1 MNGPAAHFSADAP
14 TTSTPLTPSPPR
26 TTGSAAWQ
34 QASNI
39 LLVRLDNLGDV
50 LMTTPAF
57 HAVRGDAPR
66 RLTLLTSRAGAA
78 LEHHLASVDDVLTFD
93 APWVKGPPGRQ
104 RSASHDRRFIGKLA
118 RQRFDAAI
126 IFTVCTQSALP
137 AALLCRLAGIPLRL
151 AFSREN
157 PYDLLTD
164 WVRDT
169 ETIGHGMQHEVER
182 QLALVRTV
190 GFEATETGLSFRCL
204 PADVGNT
211 HRKLVAAGG
220 DPSAPYGVV
229 HVGSSAPSRRYP
241 PERFGQAARRIAQ
254 ASGLQIV
261 FTGGTDEQ
269 ASSAAAQAAM
279 GLPSIS
285 LAGALSVGELA
296 ALIDAADIALCNNSG
311 PAHLAAAL
319 GTPLVVTYALTNP
332 QHTPWQVPCR
342 VLSVDV
348 PCRNCL
354 QSTCPRPGHECLN
367 GIDAD
372 TVAEAVLDLLAE
384 VGSSSS
390 AAAACGGDAL
400 RIAPGVVA

>member
-1 MNGPAAHFSADAP
+1 MNGPAALLEADVSALP
-14 TTSTPLTPSPPR
+14 TSPTS
-26 TTGSAAWQ
+26 GSGAWQ

-57 HAVRGDAPR
+57 QAVKGGGQR

-93 APWVKGPPGRQ
+93 APWVKETPGRQ
-104 RSASHDRRFIGKLA
+104 RSASHERRFIGKLA
-118 RQRFDAAI
+118 RQHFDAAI

-169 ETIGHGMQHEVER
+169 ETIGPDMQHEVER
-182 QLALVRTV
+182 QLALVGAV
-190 GFEATETGLSFRCL
+190 GFEATETGLSFRCR
-204 PADVGNT
+204 PADVADVQ
-211 HRKLVAAGG
+211 RKLVAAGG
-220 DPSAPYGVV
+220 DPSAPYAVV

-241 PERFGQAARRIAQ
+241 PERFGQAARRIAL

-261 FTGGTDEQ
+261 FTGGADEQ
-269 ASSAAAQAAM
+269 AFSDAAQAAM
-279 GLPSIS
+279 VLPSIS
-285 LAGALSVGELA
+285 LTGTLSVGELA
-296 ALIDAADIALCNNSG
+296 ALIDAAEIALCNNSG

-342 VLSVDV
+342 VLNVDV

-354 QSTCPRPGHECLN
+354 QSICPQPGHECLN
-367 GIDAD
+367 GIDAE
-372 TVAEAVLDLLAE
+372 TVARAVLDLLAE
-384 VGSSSS
+384 VASGHV
-390 AAAACGGDAL
+390 AIPVFATG
-400 RIAPGVVA
+400 APGTAPAVVA